1 MAQKA
6 TQVAVQAAYNTLV
19 AQGIPPTYDAIRDQ
33 IGGGSNTTINR
44 YLREIAA
51 GSSPTPPSSPVP
63 SAPLSVEASVELP
76 PECIEV
82 AGRLS
87 QTFTDIMT
95 RTIAEERKRAA
106 QLLDAEAG
114 ARAAAVAS
122 ARAETDAL
130 RRALE
135 ESRGRTD
142 ADLNAAADEVET
154 LQGIIA
160 ALLTA
165 VELESSDDPDDLRA
179 AAAHAIERI
188 RERTESAARIPALEA
203 DLEQRMV
210 EARTAEARI
219 ADLHD
224 AANRAEHRRQ
234 ELLGT
239 ASRVP
244 ALEAAV
250 QAAEVRIAELSAQV
264 VASAKTA
271 GKGEALEG
279 TIAQLTSAMTAV
291 AAAMTAAAAPPAA
304 PSAQPRSHPPKRA
317 AATPTARAEIEMN
330 GAALPPEPETTSA
343 DQPLA
348 NLVLTAP
355 SPADGG
361 SSDAPAPP
369 LAAA

>member
-6 TQVAVQAAYNTLV
+6 TLAAVQAAYNTLV
-19 AQGIPPTYDAIRDQ
+19 AQGIPPTYDAIRKQ
-33 IGGGSNTTINR
+33 IGGGSMTTINLH
-44 YLREIAA
+44 LRKIAA

-122 ARAETDAL
+122 ARAETETL

-142 ADLNAAADEVET
+142 ADLNAAAGEVAA
-154 LQGIIA
+154 LLGIIA
-160 ALLTA
+160 TLLEA
-165 VELESSDDPDDLRA
+165 FGLDASDDLGDLRDA
-179 AAAHAIERI
+179 ADHALSRI
-188 RERTESAARIPALEA
+188 REWTESAARIPALEA
-203 DLEQRMV
+203 DLERRISEV
-210 EARTAEARI
+210 RTAEARI
-219 ADLHD
+219 ADLQD
-224 AANRAEHRRQ
+224 AANRAEHRHQ

-244 ALEAAV
+244 ALEAALG
-250 QAAEVRIAELSAQV
+250 AAESRIAELSDQV

-271 GKGEALEG
+271 GKAEAMDEVFVLL
-279 TIAQLTSAMTAV
+279 ASAMGRP
-291 AAAMTAAAAPPAA
+291 AAPPAA
-304 PSAQPRSHPPKRA
+304 PSAQPRSRPPKRA

>member
-6 TQVAVQAAYNTLV
+6 TLAAVQAAYNALV
-19 AQGIPPTYDAIRDQ
+19 AQGIPPTYDAIRKQ
-33 IGGGSNTTINR
+33 IGGGSNTTINLH
-44 YLREIAA
+44 LRKIAT

-122 ARAETDAL
+122 ARAETETL

-135 ESRGRTD
+135 ESRGQTD
-142 ADLNAAADEVET
+142 ADLDAAADEVET

-160 ALLTA
+160 ALLTT

-188 RERTESAARIPALEA
+188 REWTESAARVPVLEA
-203 DLEQRMV
+203 DLERRISEV
-210 EARTAEARI
+210 RTAEARI

-224 AANRAEHRRQ
+224 AANRAEHRHQ

-244 ALEAAV
+244 ALEAALG
-250 QAAEVRIAELSAQV
+250 AAESRIAELSAQV

-271 GKGEALEG
+271 GKAEATDEVFVLL
-279 TIAQLTSAMTAV
+279 ASAMGRP
-291 AAAMTAAAAPPAA
+291 AAPPAA
-304 PSAQPRSHPPKRA
+304 PSVQPRSRPPKRA
-317 AATPTARAEIEMN
+317 AATPAARAEMTA
-330 GAALPPEPETTSA
+330 AALPPEQEPETTSA

-355 SPADGG
+355 SPADDGA
-361 SSDAPAPP
+361 SDTPP

>member
-6 TQVAVQAAYNTLV
+6 TLAAVQAAYNTLV
-19 AQGIPPTYDAIRDQ
+19 AQGIPPTYDAIRKQ
-33 IGGGSNTTINR
+33 IGGGSNTTINLH
-44 YLREIAA
+44 LRKIAA

-122 ARAETDAL
+122 ARAETETL

-135 ESRGRTD
+135 ESRGQTD
-142 ADLNAAADEVET
+142 ADLNAAAGEVAA
-154 LQGIIA
+154 LLGIIA
-160 ALLTA
+160 TLLEA
-165 VELESSDDPDDLRA
+165 FGLDASDDLGDLRDA
-179 AAAHAIERI
+179 ADHALSRI
-188 RERTESAARIPALEA
+188 REWTESAARIPALEA
-203 DLEQRMV
+203 DLERRISEV
-210 EARTAEARI
+210 RTAEARI
-219 ADLHD
+219 AGLQD
-224 AANRAEHRRQ
+224 AANRAEHRHQ

-244 ALEAAV
+244 ALEAALG
-250 QAAEVRIAELSAQV
+250 AAESRIAELSDQV

-271 GKGEALEG
+271 GKAEAMDEVFVLL
-279 TIAQLTSAMTAV
+279 ASAMGRP
-291 AAAMTAAAAPPAA
+291 AAPPAA
-304 PSAQPRSHPPKRA
+304 PSAQPRSRPPKRA
-317 AATPTARAEIEMN
+317 AATPAARAEMTA
-330 GAALPPEPETTSA
+330 AALPPEPETTSA